1 MFLCNASA
9 IKDWSF
15 FLSHILPLVN
25 KTADLVRQSDE
36 KVEATTSAL
45 VTVLEPELGGAS
57 ASRAP
62 SNANHTSGLEHVLQ
76 YSYSEN
82 ELPHTEHK
90 DEARDAIPL
99 PKAVLYLV
107 MAALVVVAVAY
118 AIVGHLTKDLA
129 HDFVD
134 WVFGPR
140 PAKNSN
146 KSEINCITN
155 SMNEMNEMS
164 EFARFMDANFISHDP
179 DICADAAKPEELVV
193 SIDETFHIPQN
204 PYNDT

>member
-1 MFLCNASA
+1 MLNRAVRKKKKANALNLDTMFLCNASA

-118 AIVGHLTKDLA
+118 AIRVTVLFSVTH
-129 HDFVD
+129 
-134 WVFGPR
+134 
-140 PAKNSN
+140 SN
-146 KSEINCITN
+146 
-155 SMNEMNEMS
+155 
-164 EFARFMDANFISHDP
+164 
-179 DICADAAKPEELVV
+179 LV
-193 SIDETFHIPQN
+193 
-204 PYNDT
+204 